1 MKTTSCNFTDIF
13 SSFDAIFEETNH
25 LFEQAFGEPLAEL
38 PKESP
43 NGELTYN
50 LTLNGR
56 SINIVS
62 TPDSLSI
69 EVDGEEWAKKD
80 AKKV

>member
-1 MKTTSCNFTDIF
+1 MKPSSCDFTNISSRFDKMLDEPNYLFKQNFVGT
-13 SSFDAIFEETNH
+13 
-25 LFEQAFGEPLAEL
+25 

-43 NGELTYN
+43 NGELTYS

-56 SINIVS
+56 CINIVS

-69 EVDGEEWAKKD
+69 EVDDECWAKKD
-80 AKKV
+80 